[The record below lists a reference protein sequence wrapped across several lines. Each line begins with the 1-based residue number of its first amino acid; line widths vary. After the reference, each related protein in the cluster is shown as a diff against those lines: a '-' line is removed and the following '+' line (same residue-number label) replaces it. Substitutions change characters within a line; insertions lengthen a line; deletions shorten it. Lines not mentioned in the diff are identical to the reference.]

1 MSFDS
6 YRTLGPPHCEYIS
19 ARAAPLKTPGYVTRL
34 DIFFSLILIIPV
46 TNEAACHRAATSNPF
61 LLYFIFILP
70 SFVHLLSLQ
79 ANERVA
85 ERGGRGC
92 HDHVIEIYHT
102 GLWINPNKEI
112 LQIHT
117 LNIKVSN
124 RTVNRVLFEIKL
136 SLVKGFVKS

>member
-19 ARAAPLKTPGYVTRL
+19 ARTAPLKTPGYVTRL

-70 SFVHLLSLQ
+70 SFVHPLSLR
-79 ANERVA
+79 ANERV
-85 ERGGRGC
+85 GGGGDC

-102 GLWINPNKEI
+102 GLWVNLNKEI

-124 RTVNRVLFEIKL
+124 RIVNRVLCETKL